1 LPGKIP
7 VNLET
12 KYLYGVSTF
21 DIDRQ
26 KVDFLPLR
34 AGSMVRCL
42 FKMLHLTLIY
52 GTHERTT
59 PFRRFFKMTRL
70 FLLFNL
76 ICTAFCLSA
85 QTTLTTVST
94 KWSDS
99 YVEWELYA
107 LAPPDTSQTDLA
119 DDSTEVI
126 PEEELFGE
134 FKLRWLNVRDD
145 WSEWD
150 FDLGGER
157 GTIKA
162 KWKDDPTQWELRT
175 YTGTVV
181 TMRTAWSN
189 DRTEWRITDNSVTI
203 TLKSRWTNQY
213 DEWIAQDPNR
223 GKFYLY
229 TARRQDPRDWVIQDD
244 LNDSVSLPM
253 KLAMIF
259 VTVFQSSPRE

>member
-1 LPGKIP
+1 M
-7 VNLET
+7 T
-12 KYLYGVSTF
+12 
-21 DIDRQ
+21 
-26 KVDFLPLR
+26 
-34 AGSMVRCL
+34 
-42 FKMLHLTLIY
+42 
-52 GTHERTT
+52 
-59 PFRRFFKMTRL
+59 RFFLIFT
-70 FLLFNL
+70 LLG
-76 ICTAFCLSA
+76 AAVCLPA
-85 QTTLTTVST
+85 QTLTTVST

-107 LAPPDTSQTDLA
+107 LVPPDSSQTQVD
-119 DDSTEVI
+119 DDSLAT

-175 YTGTVV
+175 YTGSVV
-181 TMRTAWSN
+181 TMRTAWAN

-223 GKFYLY
+223 GKLYLY
-229 TARRQDPRDWVIQDD
+229 TVRRQDTRDWAIQDD
-244 LNDSVSLPM
+244 FDNTVSLPM

-259 VTVFQSSPRE
+259 ITVFQSSPRE

>member
-1 LPGKIP
+1 MPGKIP
-7 VNLET
+7 ANLATE
-12 KYLYGVSTF
+12 YLYNVSTF

-26 KVDFLPLR
+26 KADFLPLR
-34 AGSMVRCL
+34 AAIKVRCPVN
-42 FKMLHLTLIY
+42 MLHDPLIY
-52 GTHERTT
+52 CSHERTSS
-59 PFRRFFKMTRL
+59 FRRFLKMLRPFL
-70 FLLFNL
+70 FFALL
-76 ICTAFCLSA
+76 IATVRISA
-85 QTTLTTVST
+85 QTLTTVNT
-94 KWSDS
+94 KWNDS

-107 LAPPDTSQTDLA
+107 LAPPDTTQTDVA
-119 DDSTEVI
+119 DDSIEAV
-126 PEEELFGE
+126 PEEEWFGE

-150 FDLGGER
+150 FELGGER

-175 YTGTVV
+175 YTGSVV

-189 DRTEWRITDNSVTI
+189 DRTEWRITDNSVTLM
-203 TLKSRWTNQY
+203 LKSRWTNQY

-229 TARRQDPRDWVIQDD
+229 TTRRQDPRDWAIQDD
-244 LNDSVSLPM
+244 LDESVSLPM